1 MLDEI
6 SFGYLLSPSTLEADL
21 NSLSKDEIGALLK
34 TFLLVFQSEQAK
46 SNNHS
51 VGMYSNKQFLRTG
64 PTGTAPYKGYR
75 EIETGLLF

>member
-21 NSLSKDEIGALLK
+21 HRLSRDEIGALLK

-46 SNNHS
+46 NHS
-51 VGMYSNKQFLRTG
+51 HSAGTYFTYSHSKGMAK
-64 PTGTAPYKGYR
+64 
-75 EIETGLLF
+75 

>member
-21 NSLSKDEIGALLK
+21 QKLSKDEIGALLK

-46 SNNHS
+46 NYNLSAGTNCRELAMA
-51 VGMYSNKQFLRTG
+51 VGCELHILN
-64 PTGTAPYKGYR
+64 PN
-75 EIETGLLF
+75 